1 MAYDEFLGDRIRRVF
16 QSKKVN
22 FIDKKMIGGL
32 VFMVDDKMCCG
43 IHIDK
48 KSGQS
53 LLMAR
58 IGEEAYNQEIKKE
71 VCLPMNYTGRSMKGY
86 IFVVPDGFDMEI
98 DLAYWIQLCIEFNPL
113 AKSSK
118 KKK

>member
-1 MAYDEFLGDRIRRVF
+1 MAYDEFLGDRIRGVF
-16 QSKKVN
+16 QSKKIS
-22 FIDKKMIGGL
+22 FIDKKMMGGL

-48 KSGQS
+48 KSNES

-58 IGEEAYNQEIKKE
+58 IGEEAYAIEIKKE
-71 VCLPMNYTGRSMKGY
+71 VCLPMNYTGRPMKGY
-86 IFVVPDGFDMEI
+86 IFVVADGFDMDT
-98 DLAYWIQLCIEFNPL
+98 DLAYWIQRCIDFNPL